1 MLLFREALSTIIKS
15 YQKIIYFKMNI
26 SYTVLTLSIFIIVLF
41 INILFI

>member
-1 MLLFREALSTIIKS
+1 MLLFREALSTVIKG

-26 SYTVLTLSIFIIVLF
+26 SYTALTQSIFIIVLF